1 MTPKRGA
8 PVTERGRQS
17 RQRLLDAAEKVFGE
31 KGYFA
36 SSVSDITR
44 EAGVALGSFYIY
56 FESKHEVF
64 VEVLQTLARVIR
76 HTTRAAVEKSGNRI
90 EGEEQGF
97 AAFFSLI
104 DSHPYLYRIVRQ
116 AEFVDPAA
124 FRAYYAGIVG
134 GYQKRLG
141 AAMDSGEVRR
151 LDPETLVYCLL
162 GIGDLIGMRWPYWT
176 GKPIPTDVFEA
187 MMRFVRYGIDPHPEK
202 PIVQERGEKL
212 RDNPRVKAASLG
224 G

>member
-56 FESKHEVF
+56 FESKHAVF

-116 AEFVDPAA
+116 AEFVDPGL
-124 FRAYYAGIVG
+124 FRWYYRRFAE
-134 GYQKRLG
+134 GYVKGLRDAMRLG
-141 AAMDSGEVRR
+141 QIRR
-151 LDPETLVYCLL
+151 LDPEVLAYCLM
-162 GIGDLIGMRWPYWT
+162 GIGDFLGMRWVLWEKNGVRPAVMDT
-176 GKPIPTDVFEA
+176 
-187 MMRFVRYGIDPHPEK
+187 MMDFMLRGIDA
-202 PIVQERGEKL
+202 R
-212 RDNPRVKAASLG
+212 
-224 G
+224 